1 MELMSTK
8 LAENMKV
15 SFCRRVSVAGW
26 LVVESSCPPAAGK
39 KKILEKMG
47 LQRFD
52 TVPGYG
58 TGYITTI
65 CT

>member
-26 LVVESSCPPAAGK
+26 LVVESSCPPAGK